1 MHYSDSSCLTL
12 KTILKFI
19 LIGVFGCFYTS
30 LSAQKL
36 LESRQSSHFTY
47 IFKISDDEA
56 KKIYS
61 KRNVDIET
69 DYFHT
74 LIDSF
79 ATGENYDKK
88 LKAGHYLKTYLEKN
102 IQKTE
107 IATVQNLD
115 VFLLNNYQDL
125 VIQLYDLDGNLISDA
140 EVKIKNRPIK
150 FDDDIQAFS
159 LKKTNKRGLL
169 QVTYLGKTSYYYL
182 DRNYNNSAFR
192 RNSRKVLYGTLLK
205 YVWTPVEFVVK
216 LPIDAVKSIADGWS
230 QGTIRRTENFF
241 VRIYNTIACLFDDS
255 HCYQTNRTDYKGYL
269 VFNKPK
275 YKPGDTV
282 KFKSFLVNK
291 RGKPHDIS
299 VSIFLYGNR
308 QNISLSRLDSYD
320 KGGYEY
326 QFLLHD
332 SLKLRLDTQYAIQL
346 KDRKERTLISNSFIY
361 EDYELA
367 KNQLHL
373 RLPKKN
379 QYRNKPFEFYIKAT
393 DENELV
399 LQDARAQILMR
410 PKIPTSY
417 FKDNLFIPDTLGY
430 VEKRLEPSS
439 ETKIEISDSLFPPA
453 NFEYELNV
461 NLLTSDNELILNS
474 EIVTYYHLDESL
486 EAELESDSI
495 RITFK
500 HNGLSTNRETQIFGE
515 DNFGNR
521 TLVFEG
527 ETPVK
532 LKLNPFYSTY
542 ISKSGDKE
550 LKYSVSDE
558 PSLLQISG
566 NRTADS
572 IKIEVINPRNLF
584 FNYNTYLKNQQL
596 SSGYSNTLQ
605 ISEVLHSLENYQISL
620 QYIWGGEVKTE
631 NISVPIKDKA
641 LTIEVDQPDLVY
653 PGQNSTIELSI
664 TDYKGNPV
672 KDVDI
677 TAYSLTKKFGYHPP
691 ELPYLGKKRK
701 SRNIINTFNLN
712 SNKLNQAKD
721 RELDF
726 EYWNNKAGLDSIE
739 YYKFLY
745 PKNDIYHTSFY
756 PKDSITQFAPFIF
769 SDGKPVPIQVIYVDN
784 KPVYFNWSTNQRPYS
799 FNVSP
804 GYHQVELR
812 TSENTFTVNN
822 VYFPENQKV
831 IFSLDESISIEEVE
845 QKKAKNKLSN
855 QEQELLYRYIFPYR
869 NTFHKKFSFIQYGD
883 NTQLLSYSAGYHYNS
898 LAGPVSGNVTFRM
911 LDSIKNVFVH
921 EPYFEY
927 DFQGGM
933 MKMRTYNKSQFPT
946 RLYNRFDYNSL
957 QGLHDLVLTP
967 EKINDLYLSSIK
979 TSRSTWD
986 YFQNPRNTTPGFGRL
1001 FLEMEKEEDSDEVL
1015 LNIFVFKEDDPNFVR
1030 VYPGDSRLFNQLSK
1044 GKYKLILFYPDKK
1057 YHIVDDVLVDVNGLN
1072 FVRVHRPIVLEKDAF
1087 SETLDEIIQNI
1098 ISSGKS
1104 DEKSRTTGLKQVNST
1119 LQNYFNTEG
1128 NIRVDGTIMDDS
1140 GLPLPGANII
1150 VKGTSR
1156 GVQSDFDGNYTIFI
1170 NEGEV
1175 LVFSYV
1181 GFESQEIIPRGNRLD
1196 VQLEGGAS
1204 LDEVVVTGYS
1214 YSRNSVG
1221 ALSGLDI
1228 EQTLAGKA
1236 SGVEITPGASPE
1248 FIIRGMSSLSSDSQP
1263 LYIINGMIYTGDFA
1277 KINSDQITSINV
1289 LKGLEATN
1297 LYGARGANG
1306 VVIIE
1311 LNDDGLLSTLKLQ
1324 DKGADFDNA
1333 FYESALGG
1341 SSLRQNF
1348 SDDAFWKP
1356 TLKTDINGKVSFE
1369 VTFPDD
1375 ITNWETFYLAMNGK
1389 KQSGQTKKSIKSYKP
1404 LMAQIAIPRFLV
1416 AQDTTYAIGKS
1427 LNYTESEQEA
1437 TITYEVNDIVQFSKT
1452 ERFKNANI
1460 DTLMI
1465 TAKDS
1470 ISVKYILEKSDGY
1483 FDGEL
1488 REIPVYPQGLYQ
1500 TEGQFYVLEDNKK
1513 IDLSFNPDYGTVN
1526 LYARADVLEVLD
1538 EEMDHVIGY
1547 RYLCNEQVASK
1558 LKMLLM
1564 QKKLAAFKE
1573 VPFKNERRIKKHIS
1587 LLLKNQ
1593 KHSGLWGWWKDSEE
1607 SYWISLQVLEA
1618 LAWAKNDGYTVKL
1631 DPTTTTQEMIW
1642 RLETS
1647 SNFDET
1653 YRILRALNLLDIK
1666 VDYVSYIE
1674 KLEEKKQ
1681 IKFNERIMLTELQQV
1696 HGMEYQLDSI
1706 LINKR
1711 TTLFGNVYFSDEKN
1725 ISNILNNNIQNTLLA
1740 YKILK
1745 ADTLDHA
1752 AKLSKMRNYL
1762 FERRQHGYW
1771 RNTFESAQIVETI
1784 LDDFIQDDAKP
1795 TAPKLIIEGDIAEV
1809 IETFPFEF
1817 TVAPNQNISVT
1828 RTGDFPIYFTSHQS
1842 YWESNPQKKT
1852 GNFEISTVFKDTNI
1866 KTLKGGEEATLLVK
1880 VNIKKDADYVL
1891 INIPIPGGCSYSNTQ
1906 TKNRFES
1913 HRENFK
1919 NEATIFCDNL
1929 PVGEHEFEVKLV
1941 PRYSGNY
1948 TLNPAKMELMYFP
1961 TFNANTVLK
1970 KVSIE

>member
-1 MHYSDSSCLTL
+1 M
-12 KTILKFI
+12 
-19 LIGVFGCFYTS
+19 
-30 LSAQKL
+30 
-36 LESRQSSHFTY
+36 
-47 IFKISDDEA
+47 ISDDEA

-79 ATGENYDKK
+79 ATGNSYDKK
-88 LKAGHYLKTYLEKN
+88 LKPGHYLKTYSDKN

-107 IATVQNLD
+107 IATVQNFE

-125 VIQLYDLDGNLISDA
+125 IIQLYDLDGHLIRNAD
-140 EVKIKNRPIK
+140 VKIKRRSMRYN
-150 FDDDIQAFS
+150 DDIKAFLFRKS
-159 LKKTNKRGLL
+159 NEKGLL
-169 QVTYLGKTSYYYL
+169 EVTYLGKTSYYYL
-182 DRNYNNSAFR
+182 DRNYNNSTFR
-192 RNSRKVLYGTLLK
+192 RSSRKLLYGTPLK

-216 LPIDAVKSIADGWS
+216 LPVDAVKSISDGWS
-230 QGTIRRTENFF
+230 TGTIRRTENFF
-241 VRIYNTIACLFDDS
+241 VRTYNKVACLFDDS
-255 HCYQTNRTDYKGYL
+255 HCYQTKSTDYKGYL

-275 YKPGDTV
+275 YRSGDTV

-291 RGKPHDIS
+291 RGKPHDKPVS
-299 VSIFLYGNR
+299 VFLYGNR
-308 QNISLSRLDSYD
+308 QNIPLTRLDPYD

-326 QFLLHD
+326 QFFLHD
-332 SLKLRLDTQYAIQL
+332 SLKLRLDTHYTIQL
-346 KDRKERTLISNSFIY
+346 KDRKERTLISNSFSY

-379 QYRNKPFEFYIKAT
+379 QYRNKPFEVYIKAT

-399 LQDARAQILMR
+399 LQDARVQILMR
-410 PKIPTSY
+410 PKRPTSY
-417 FKDNLFIPDTLGY
+417 FEDNLFIADTLGY
-430 VEKRLEPSS
+430 IEKTLKPSS
-439 ETKIEISDSLFPPA
+439 ETKIKISDSLFPPA
-453 NFEYELNV
+453 NFEYV
-461 NLLTSDNELILNS
+461 IDVKLLTSDNELILNS
-474 EIVTYYHLDESL
+474 ESVTYYHLDESL

-495 RITFK
+495 SITFK
-500 HNGLSTNRETQIFGE
+500 YNGLSTNRKTQVFGQ
-515 DNFGNR
+515 DNFGNE
-521 TLVFEG
+521 TLIFEG
-527 ETPVK
+527 ETPIK

-542 ISKSGDKE
+542 ISKSGDEE
-550 LKYSVSDE
+550 LQYNISDKS
-558 PSLLQISG
+558 SLLQISG

-572 IKIEVINPRNLF
+572 IKLEVINPRNLF
-584 FNYNTYLKNQQL
+584 FNYNTYLKNQRL
-596 SSGYSNTLQ
+596 LSGYGDKLQ
-605 ISEVLHSLENYQISL
+605 VSEPLNSLEDYQIAI

-641 LTIEVDQPDLVY
+641 LTIEVVQPNLVY
-653 PGQNSTIELSI
+653 PGQNSTIELSV
-664 TDYKGNPV
+664 TDYRGNPV
-672 KDVDI
+672 ESVDI
-677 TAYSLTKKFGYHPP
+677 TAYSLTKKFGYYPP
-691 ELPYLGKKRK
+691 QLPYLGKKRK
-701 SRNIINTFNLN
+701 SRNIINTFSLN

-721 RELDF
+721 GELDF

-745 PKNDIYHTSFY
+745 PRNEIYRTSFY
-756 PKDSITQFAPFIF
+756 PKDSITQFAPFVF
-769 SDGKPVPIQVIYVDN
+769 SDGKPVPIHVIYVDN
-784 KPVYFNWSTNQRPYS
+784 LPVYFNWSTNQRPYS
-799 FNVSP
+799 FNVRP

-812 TSENTFTVNN
+812 TSKNTFAVNN

-831 IFSLDESISIEEVE
+831 IFSLDESISIEDVE

-855 QEQELLYRYIFPYR
+855 QEQGLLYRYIFPYR
-869 NTFHKKFSFIQYGD
+869 NTFHKKFGFIQYGE
-883 NTQLLSYSAGYHYNS
+883 NTQLLSYNAGYSYNS
-898 LAGPVSGNVTFRM
+898 LAGPVSGSVTFSMR
-911 LDSIKNVFVH
+911 DSIKNVFVH

-933 MKMRTYNKSQFPT
+933 IKMRTYDKSRFPT
-946 RLYNRFDYNSL
+946 RLYNRFDYISL
-957 QGLHDLVLTP
+957 QGLRDLVLTP

-979 TSRSTWD
+979 TTRTTWD
-986 YFQNPRNTTPGFGRL
+986 YFQNPKNTTPGFGRL
-1001 FLEMEKEEDSDEVL
+1001 SIAIENEEDLEEVL
-1015 LNIFVFKEDDPNFVR
+1015 LNIFVLKEDDPNFVR
-1030 VYPGDSRLFNQLSK
+1030 VYPGDSRLFHQLSK
-1044 GKYKLILFYPDKK
+1044 GKYKLIFFYPDKK
-1057 YHIVDDVLVDVNGLN
+1057 YHIVDDIQVDVNGLN
-1072 FVRVHRPIVLEKDAF
+1072 FLRVHKPEVLQKDAF
-1087 SETLDEIIQNI
+1087 SETLDGIIQNI

-1104 DEKSRTTGLKQVNST
+1104 DEKSRTTGFDQINST
-1119 LQNYFNTEG
+1119 LQIYFSPEG
-1128 NIRVDGTIMDDS
+1128 SIRVDGTIMDDS

-1181 GFESQEIIPRGNRLD
+1181 GFDSQEIIPKGNRMD
-1196 VQLEGGAS
+1196 IQLEGGSS
-1204 LDEVVVTGYS
+1204 LDEVIVTGYS
-1214 YSRNSVG
+1214 SSRNSVG
-1221 ALSGLDI
+1221 AVSSLDI
-1228 EQTLAGKA
+1228 DQALAGKA
-1236 SGVEITPGASPE
+1236 SGLEITPGAAPE
-1248 FIIRGMSSLSSDSQP
+1248 ITIRGVGSLSGDSEP
-1263 LYIINGMIYTGDFA
+1263 LYIINGMIYTGEFA
-1277 KINSDQITSINV
+1277 KINSDQIISMHI
-1289 LKGLEATN
+1289 LKGLEATS
-1297 LYGARGANG
+1297 LYGTRGANG

-1311 LNDDGLLSTLKLQ
+1311 LIDEGLLSTLQLQ
-1324 DKGADFDNA
+1324 DKGADFDET
-1333 FYESALGG
+1333 FYESALSG

-1348 SDDAFWKP
+1348 SDDAFWQP
-1356 TLKTDINGKVSFE
+1356 TLKTDKNGKVSFK

-1437 TITYEVNDIVQFSKT
+1437 TITYEVNDIVEFSKT
-1452 ERFKNANI
+1452 ERFKNAII

-1470 ISVKYILEKSDGY
+1470 ISVKYTLEKPDGY

-1500 TEGQFYVLEDNKK
+1500 TKGQFYVLEDNKE
-1513 IDLSFNPDYGTVN
+1513 IDLSFHPDYGTVG

-1538 EEMDHVIGY
+1538 EEMEHVIGY

-1564 QKKLAAFKE
+1564 QKKLAAYKD

-1593 KHSGLWGWWKDSEE
+1593 KHSGFWGWWKDSKD

-1618 LAWAKNDGYTVKL
+1618 LAWAKDDGYTVKL
-1631 DPTTTTQEMIW
+1631 DPTKTTQEMIW

-1647 SNFDET
+1647 SSFDET
-1653 YRILRALNLLDIK
+1653 YRILRALNLLDAQ
-1666 VDYVSYIE
+1666 VDYPYYIE
-1674 KLEEKKQ
+1674 KLGVKKQ
-1681 IKFNERIMLTELQQV
+1681 IEFNERLMLTELQQV

-1706 LINKR
+1706 LKNRR
-1711 TTLFGNVYFSDEKN
+1711 TTLFGNVYFSDGKN
-1725 ISNILNNNIQNTLLA
+1725 ISNILNNNIQNTLLT

-1745 ADTLDHA
+1745 ADTLDHSA
-1752 AKLSKMRNYL
+1752 ELSKMRNYF
-1762 FERRQHGYW
+1762 FERRQPGYW

-1784 LDDFIQDDAKP
+1784 LDDFIQDGAKP
-1795 TAPKLIIEGDIAEV
+1795 TAPKLIIEGDISDV

-1817 TVAPNQNISVT
+1817 TLAPNQNIAVT

-1842 YWESNPQKKT
+1842 YWDSNPHKKT
-1852 GNFEISTVFKDTNI
+1852 GDFEISTQFKETDNTV
-1866 KTLKGGEEATLLVK
+1866 LKGGEEVTLLVK
-1880 VNIKKDADYVL
+1880 VNIKKDAEYVL
-1891 INIPIPGGCSYSNTQ
+1891 INVPIPGGCSYAASTQ

-1929 PVGEHEFEVKLV
+1929 PVGEHQFEVKLV

-1948 TLNPAKMELMYFP
+1948 TLNPTKIELMYFP